1 MYARSRSHYKR
12 VLVAG
17 SDRVSTYIA
26 LLRAVNVGG
35 NILKM
40 EHLRALWSELGF
52 TNIRTYVQSGN
63 VVFEAAQ
70 KPEAWLPA
78 VERKLEGQTRL
89 PVSVFVRTPAE
100 MRRLIATNPFLGQ
113 PDVDPKNLH
122 VTFLSSVPGAQS
134 ADALRVIDTGSDQF
148 QLVGAHI
155 YLYCPAGFA
164 DVKLTSKVIEK
175 ILSVK
180 ATTRNWNTINKLHEM
195 ATA

>member
-1 MYARSRSHYKR
+1 LA
-12 VLVAG
+12 AG
-17 SDRVSTYIA
+17 SERVSTYIA

-40 EHLRALWSELGF
+40 ERLRALWAELGL

-70 KPEAWLPA
+70 NPEAWLPDL
-78 VERKLEGQTRL
+78 ERKLEGQTRL
-89 PVSVFVRTPAE
+89 PVSVLVRTPAQ
-100 MRRLIATNPFLGQ
+100 MGRLIATNPFLRQ
-113 PDVDPKNLH
+113 PDVDPKKLH
-122 VTFLSSVPGAQS
+122 VTFLSSVPTPPAV
-134 ADALRVIDTGSDQF
+134 DALRAIDTGSDQF

-180 ATTRNWNTINKLHEM
+180 ATTRNWNTVNKLHEM